1 MFPPSARHSS
11 GFVVPALGIHSQD
24 VIAGAPVIE
33 LHLPGKI
40 GEMAAELLVDLIAL
54 IDRPCRKL
62 ISLRAS
68 LSESRVGALFLH
80 KFNSELEQ
88 MTDRKKLGW
97 GLIGASDIAKTRM
110 IE

>member
-54 IDRPCRKL
+54 IDRPFRKL
-62 ISLRAS
+62 ISRPS
-68 LSESRVGALFLH
+68 FIVRESCGRPF
-80 KFNSELEQ
+80 SP
-88 MTDRKKLGW
+88 
-97 GLIGASDIAKTRM
+97 
-110 IE
+110 